1 MEAWKGGLES
11 KRLEINIKIKMM
23 TTSDKAGKVPL
34 EGKFPC
40 AICRKGVREQV
51 KCQSCKN
58 QQTDIED
65 CPSMELN
72 SQSL

>member
-1 MEAWKGGLES
+1 
-11 KRLEINIKIKMM
+11 MM